1 MDKIE
6 KIKILYKYLPQNK
19 QLARYIFYDE
29 QKKGKSDSLVSL
41 NSISQKYNESM
52 IFELEW
58 LK

>member
-41 NSISQKYNESM
+41 NSISQRASPAR
-52 IFELEW
+52 I
-58 LK
+58 